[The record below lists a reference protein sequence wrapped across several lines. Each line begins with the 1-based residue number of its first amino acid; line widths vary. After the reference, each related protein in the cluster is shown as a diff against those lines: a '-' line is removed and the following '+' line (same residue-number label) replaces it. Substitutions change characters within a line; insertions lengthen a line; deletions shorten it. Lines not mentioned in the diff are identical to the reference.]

1 MIVVERV
8 CEQCGQLARMEVQSQ
23 SSTRRFCDECR
34 RKRAVQATLR
44 SRSRKKPRVGVRTEI
59 HRVKFTYSAK
69 GALIGME
76 VLT

>member
-1 MIVVERV
+1 MTVERF
-8 CEQCGQLARMEVQSQ
+8 CRQCGQRVKMEVKSPK
-23 SSTRRFCDECR
+23 SNRRFCDECR
-34 RKRAVQATLR
+34 RKRAVEATLR